1 MSEESIMRELR
12 ANGPVAFDFMAGK
25 GFASYKKG
33 VLYEHHDTVGQK
45 AFEAAKDVSLTQIS
59 SSLIAETD
67 STDENLSSEEV
78 SDRNYDDYGLMWQK
92 LTHATLLIGWG
103 YDEKLDM
110 KYWLVRNS
118 YGPSWGENGNFRVR
132 RGQND
137 YGAEGENM
145 AATPV
150 LL

>member
-1 MSEESIMRELR
+1 
-12 ANGPVAFDFMAGK
+12 
-25 GFASYKKG
+25 
-33 VLYEHHDTVGQK
+33 
-45 AFEAAKDVSLTQIS
+45 
-59 SSLIAETD
+59 
-67 STDENLSSEEV
+67 
-78 SDRNYDDYGLMWQK
+78 MWQK

-103 YDEKLDM
+103 YDEATDM

-118 YGPSWGENGNFRVR
+118 YGSSWGERGNFKVR

-137 YGAEGENM
+137 YGCEGEIM

>member
-1 MSEESIMRELR
+1 MNPILAQTYVTPS
-12 ANGPVAFDFMAGK
+12 N
-25 GFASYKKG
+25 
-33 VLYEHHDTVGQK
+33 
-45 AFEAAKDVSLTQIS
+45 DVSLSEINIS
-59 SSLIAETD
+59 MEEQVTD
-67 STDENLSSEEV
+67 RS
-78 SDRNYDDYGLMWQK
+78 YADYGLMWQK

-103 YDEKLDM
+103 YDETKDM

-118 YGPSWGENGNFRVR
+118 YGSSWGEHGNFKVR

-137 YGAEGENM
+137 YGGEGESM

>member
-1 MSEESIMRELR
+1 
-12 ANGPVAFDFMAGK
+12 
-25 GFASYKKG
+25 
-33 VLYEHHDTVGQK
+33 
-45 AFEAAKDVSLTQIS
+45 
-59 SSLIAETD
+59 
-67 STDENLSSEEV
+67 
-78 SDRNYDDYGLMWQK
+78 MWQK
-92 LTHATLLIGWG
+92 ITHATLLIGWG

-118 YGPSWGENGNFRVR
+118 YGSSWGEGGNFRVR

-137 YGAEGENM
+137 FGAEGENS